1 MNNNF
6 IFIGRLTKSPE
17 LRYTSSNKAVT
28 QIDLAVQNGKD
39 DVTFVP
45 ITLFEKMAENV
56 CKYCEKG
63 DLIGFQGSVKNHNWE
78 DNKGNKHYDYTF
90 MANKMSFLQSKSNS
104 QTEQKK
110 SEMVEK
116 KATDEQIYADFGDS
130 IEISDED
137 IAF

>member
-1 MNNNF
+1 MNKG
-6 IFIGRLTKSPE
+6 IIVGRLTRNPE

-28 QIDLAVQNGKD
+28 KITIACNNTKD
-39 DVTFVP
+39 DTTFLD
-45 ITLFEKMAENV
+45 ITIFGKMAETTHE
-56 CKYCEKG
+56 YCQKG
-63 DLIGFQGSVKNHNWE
+63 DILGIEYIVKNYNWE
-78 DNKGNKHYDYTF
+78 DEEGKKHFTYNF
-90 MANKMSFLQSKSNS
+90 IANKMSFLQSKSNS

>member
-6 IFIGRLTKSPE
+6 IFIGRLTKNPE

-28 QIDLAVQNGKD
+28 QIDLAIQNGKD

-45 ITLFEKMAENV
+45 ITLFGNIAENV

-63 DLIGFQGSVKNHNWE
+63 DQVGFQGIVKNHNWE
-78 DNKGNKHYDYTF
+78 DQNGNKHYDYTF
-90 MANKMSFLQSKSNS
+90 MANRMSFLQTKTNNQQESKQAENV
-104 QTEQKK
+104 KK
-110 SEMVEK
+110 S
-116 KATDEQIYADFGDS
+116 TDEQIYADFGDS
-130 IEISDED
+130 IEISDDD

>member
-17 LRYTSSNKAVT
+17 LRYTRENKAVT
-28 QIDLAVQNGKD
+28 QIDLAIQNGKD

-45 ITLFEKMAENV
+45 ITLFGNIAENV

-63 DLIGFQGSVKNHNWE
+63 DQVGFQGIVKNHNWE

-90 MANKMSFLQSKSNS
+90 LANRMSFLQTKTNN
-104 QTEQKK
+104 QQEPKQAENVKK
-110 SEMVEK
+110 S
-116 KATDEQIYADFGDS
+116 TDEQIYADFGDS
-130 IEISDED
+130 IEISEDD

>member
-6 IFIGRLTKSPE
+6 IFIGRLTKNPE

-28 QIDLAVQNGKD
+28 QIDLAIANTKD
-39 DVTFVP
+39 DTTFVP

-78 DNKGNKHYDYTF
+78 DNKGNKHYDYIF
-90 MANKMSFLQSKSNS
+90 MANRMSFLQTKTNN
-104 QTEQKK
+104 QQEPKQAENVKK
-110 SEMVEK
+110 S
-116 KATDEQIYADFGDS
+116 TDEQIYADFGDS
-130 IEISDED
+130 IEISEDD

>member
-6 IFIGRLTKSPE
+6 FFIGRLTKNPE
-17 LRYTSSNKAVT
+17 LRYTSSNKAVA
-28 QIDLAVQNGKD
+28 QVDLAIANTKD
-39 DVTFVP
+39 DTTFVQ

-56 CKYCEKG
+56 HKYCEKG

-90 MANKMSFLQSKSNS
+90 MANRMSFLQTKTNNQQESKQAENV
-104 QTEQKK
+104 KK
-110 SEMVEK
+110 S
-116 KATDEQIYADFGDS
+116 TDEQIYADFGDS
-130 IEISDED
+130 IEISDDD

>member
-6 IFIGRLTKSPE
+6 FFIGRLTRNPE

-90 MANKMSFLQSKSNS
+90 MANRMSFLQTKTNN
-104 QTEQKK
+104 QQEPKQAENVKK
-110 SEMVEK
+110 S
-116 KATDEQIYADFGDS
+116 TDEQIYADFGDS
-130 IEISDED
+130 IEISEDD